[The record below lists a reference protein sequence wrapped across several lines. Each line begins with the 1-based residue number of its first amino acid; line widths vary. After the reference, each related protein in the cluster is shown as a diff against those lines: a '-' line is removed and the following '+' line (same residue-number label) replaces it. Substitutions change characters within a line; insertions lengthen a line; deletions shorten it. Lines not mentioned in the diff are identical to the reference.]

1 MMEKIY
7 AEMYCDAI
15 GSTEVHFYVESGTSH
30 EFIMQKI
37 YDVLNLR
44 ITYKREQIDK
54 LFAIRSVDTNE
65 YLEDCDYLARVP
77 KWTNQKCC
85 AKFFETRTEAMRYL
99 ENCIKEQFID
109 KCQVKKVED

>member
-7 AEMYCDAI
+7 AEMYCSAI
-15 GSTEVHFYVESGTSH
+15 GSTEVHFYVESGTSD

-37 YDVLNLR
+37 YDVLDLN
-44 ITYKREQIDK
+44 ITFKRKQIDK
-54 LFAIRSVDTNE
+54 LFAIRSVETNE
-65 YLEDCDYLARVP
+65 YLEGCDYFAKTP
-77 KWTNQKCC
+77 TWTNQKCC

-99 ENCIKEQFID
+99 ENYIKEQSID